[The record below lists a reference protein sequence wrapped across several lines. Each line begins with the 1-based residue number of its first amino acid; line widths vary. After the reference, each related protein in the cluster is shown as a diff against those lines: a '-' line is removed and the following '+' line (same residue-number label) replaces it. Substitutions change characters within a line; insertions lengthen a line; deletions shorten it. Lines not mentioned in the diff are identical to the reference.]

1 MNVDLSNIEGKIV
14 KPQEGFQEAFVSTT
28 VDVVGGGGIL
38 AAGKAGLLDSHVVTP
53 FGLRLLKDI
62 KVGDIISNPDTGG
75 QERVIQLHPIQN
87 FPFYEIKFTDGT
99 SFRCSEGHLWKIRR
113 TGKRTK
119 KYDLDGERD
128 DWRLWDTKMMYEYLQ
143 NAKKRSQKFWG
154 LSIPYTHPIQFTRPI
169 TPTTPRNIP
178 PYILGALIGD
188 GCVTNSVIDNY
199 HVEFCTPDEFIV
211 NKFVEYGYDMSR
223 HSIKADEA
231 CRSYRIYNKELIND
245 LKVLKL
251 AGHSAIDKFIPMFY
265 KFATIAERK
274 ELLKGLIDTDGY
286 VDTNGHIVYTTIS
299 KQLAE
304 DVAFVVRSIGGRASI
319 NTKDAGYKDDNG
331 VYHKCNLAYNITITT
346 RDNSEI
352 VSLPKKLE
360 RVRKLG
366 YDSDRIYY
374 FENKIESIE
383 YIGVKKGRCITV
395 DNPSGLYC
403 VDDFIVTH
411 NSFALVLAMAEPLM
425 TDPNFRGLISRKA
438 IQSLKAGGGFVEK
451 FKQIFGEFCSVKE
464 SDNPRVSF
472 PNGSFCDLTYID
484 DSDMVRLRERA
495 KGWEYDVIGI
505 DEMTEMSFECFT
517 YIMTRNR
524 GNSKTFTGKVFF
536 TLNPKRSHW
545 TREFLDWYI
554 GVDGF
559 IRPDRDGKVRYFY
572 INGSTVKDV
581 VWGNSKEEVYRKCQT
596 DIDRK
601 LRAVG
606 GNYSYKNLI
615 KSFVFYQGRLSEN
628 KAMLDGNPDYIGS
641 VAASGGKM
649 AQALLEGNFNVDPE
663 EEDYIPIPG
672 QLARAVFTND
682 PKVNAD
688 KWVTVDLADF
698 GKNNLVALA
707 WNGFH
712 VVDIMILMKTTPRDN
727 AKNVQIFAQNNGV
740 AEAHIIYDG
749 TSARYFG
756 DYVPDAICYLSSRK
770 SFGMYANQAPTVK
783 DMCYLRLTKMIENGD
798 ITFDEKIGNQNYV
811 RQDLKHACSVENEFL
826 EECSVVRFKELPNGG
841 RKLLSK
847 KEMNAKLGK
856 DRSMDLLDPCAMRMY
871 PCSNVPY
878 GEEMEQGFRN
888 AEEEDFDGQGEYSNA
903 ESMNVYDDK
912 NWY

>member
-38 AAGKAGLLDSHVVTP
+38 AAGKLQPLDSKVLTP
-53 FGLRLLKDI
+53 SGFVEMRDI
-62 KVGDIISNPDTGG
+62 KVGSK
-75 QERVIQLHPIQN
+75 VITPFDGIAN
-87 FPFYEIKFTDGT
+87 VTAIFPQGIKDVYEFVLSDG
-99 SFRCSEGHLWKIRR
+99 RKCECGLEHLWTVFTEYPKSVCPQNEIEGSI
-113 TGKRTK
+113 TVQTKYLIENMAKGKTYYVPNAILEDK
-119 KYDLDGERD
+119 KYPF
-128 DWRLWDTKMMYEYLQ
+128 
-143 NAKKRSQKFWG
+143 S
-154 LSIPYTHPIQFTRPI
+154 YTRNEIATR
-169 TPTTPRNIP
+169 
-178 PYILGALIGD
+178 
-188 GCVTNSVIDNY
+188 
-199 HVEFCTPDEFIV
+199 
-211 NKFVEYGYDMSR
+211 
-223 HSIKADEA
+223 
-231 CRSYRIYNKELIND
+231 
-245 LKVLKL
+245 
-251 AGHSAIDKFIPMFY
+251 
-265 KFATIAERK
+265 
-274 ELLKGLIDTDGY
+274 
-286 VDTNGHIVYTTIS
+286 
-299 KQLAE
+299 
-304 DVAFVVRSIGGRASI
+304 
-319 NTKDAGYKDDNG
+319 
-331 VYHKCNLAYNITITT
+331 
-346 RDNSEI
+346 
-352 VSLPKKLE
+352 
-360 RVRKLG
+360 
-366 YDSDRIYY
+366 
-374 FENKIESIE
+374 IE
-383 YIGVKKGRCITV
+383 YIKKVRRAECQCILV
-395 DNPSGLYC
+395 DDDKHLYIT
-403 VDDFIVTH
+403 DDFIVTH

-871 PCSNVPY
+871 PCANVPY

-888 AEEEDFDGQGEYSNA
+888 AKEEDFDGQGEYSNA
-903 ESMNVYDDK
+903 ESINVYDDK

>member
-38 AAGKAGLLDSHVVTP
+38 AAGKEQPLDSQVLTPNGFMKMRDIKVGSKVVTP
-53 FGLRLLKDI
+53 FDGIANVTAIFPQGIKDVYEFVLSDGRKCECGL
-62 KVGDIISNPDTGG
+62 
-75 QERVIQLHPIQN
+75 E
-87 FPFYEIKFTDGT
+87 
-99 SFRCSEGHLWKIRR
+99 HLWTVFTEYPKSVCPKNEIEGSI
-113 TGKRTK
+113 TVQTKYLIENMAKGKTYYVPNAILEDD
-119 KYDLDGERD
+119 KYPF
-128 DWRLWDTKMMYEYLQ
+128 
-143 NAKKRSQKFWG
+143 S
-154 LSIPYTHPIQFTRPI
+154 YTRNEIATR
-169 TPTTPRNIP
+169 
-178 PYILGALIGD
+178 
-188 GCVTNSVIDNY
+188 
-199 HVEFCTPDEFIV
+199 
-211 NKFVEYGYDMSR
+211 
-223 HSIKADEA
+223 
-231 CRSYRIYNKELIND
+231 
-245 LKVLKL
+245 
-251 AGHSAIDKFIPMFY
+251 
-265 KFATIAERK
+265 
-274 ELLKGLIDTDGY
+274 
-286 VDTNGHIVYTTIS
+286 
-299 KQLAE
+299 
-304 DVAFVVRSIGGRASI
+304 
-319 NTKDAGYKDDNG
+319 
-331 VYHKCNLAYNITITT
+331 
-346 RDNSEI
+346 
-352 VSLPKKLE
+352 
-360 RVRKLG
+360 
-366 YDSDRIYY
+366 
-374 FENKIESIE
+374 IE
-383 YIGVKKGRCITV
+383 YIKKVRRAECQCILV
-395 DNPSGLYC
+395 DDDKHLYIT
-403 VDDFIVTH
+403 DDFIVTH

-903 ESMNVYDDK
+903 DSMNVFDDK

>member
-38 AAGKAGLLDSHVVTP
+38 AAGKEQPLDSQVLTSNGFMKMRDIKVGSKVVTP
-53 FGLRLLKDI
+53 FDSIANVTAIFPQGIKDVYEFALSDGRKCECGL
-62 KVGDIISNPDTGG
+62 
-75 QERVIQLHPIQN
+75 E
-87 FPFYEIKFTDGT
+87 
-99 SFRCSEGHLWKIRR
+99 HLWTVFTEYPKSVCPQNEIEGSI
-113 TGKRTK
+113 TVQTKYLIENMAKGKTYYVPNAILEDK
-119 KYDLDGERD
+119 KYPF
-128 DWRLWDTKMMYEYLQ
+128 
-143 NAKKRSQKFWG
+143 S
-154 LSIPYTHPIQFTRPI
+154 YTRNEIATR
-169 TPTTPRNIP
+169 
-178 PYILGALIGD
+178 
-188 GCVTNSVIDNY
+188 
-199 HVEFCTPDEFIV
+199 
-211 NKFVEYGYDMSR
+211 
-223 HSIKADEA
+223 
-231 CRSYRIYNKELIND
+231 
-245 LKVLKL
+245 
-251 AGHSAIDKFIPMFY
+251 
-265 KFATIAERK
+265 
-274 ELLKGLIDTDGY
+274 
-286 VDTNGHIVYTTIS
+286 
-299 KQLAE
+299 
-304 DVAFVVRSIGGRASI
+304 
-319 NTKDAGYKDDNG
+319 
-331 VYHKCNLAYNITITT
+331 
-346 RDNSEI
+346 
-352 VSLPKKLE
+352 
-360 RVRKLG
+360 
-366 YDSDRIYY
+366 
-374 FENKIESIE
+374 IE
-383 YIGVKKGRCITV
+383 YIKKVRRAECQCILV
-395 DNPSGLYC
+395 DDDKHLYIT
-403 VDDFIVTH
+403 DDFIVTH

-464 SDNPRVSF
+464 SDNPRISF

-672 QLARAVFTND
+672 QSARAVFTND

-871 PCSNVPY
+871 PCSNIPY

-888 AEEEDFDGQGEYSNA
+888 ATEDDDIQGEYSTA
-903 ESMNVYDDK
+903 DSMNVFDDK

>member
-38 AAGKAGLLDSHVVTP
+38 AAGKLQPLDSKVLTPSGFVEMRDIKVGGKVVTP
-53 FGLRLLKDI
+53 FDGIANVTAIFPQGIKDVYEFVLSDGRKCECGL
-62 KVGDIISNPDTGG
+62 
-75 QERVIQLHPIQN
+75 E
-87 FPFYEIKFTDGT
+87 
-99 SFRCSEGHLWKIRR
+99 HLWTVFTEYPKSVCPKNEIEGSI
-113 TGKRTK
+113 TVQTKYLIENMAKGKTYYVPNAILEDK
-119 KYDLDGERD
+119 KYPF
-128 DWRLWDTKMMYEYLQ
+128 
-143 NAKKRSQKFWG
+143 S
-154 LSIPYTHPIQFTRPI
+154 YTRNEIATR
-169 TPTTPRNIP
+169 
-178 PYILGALIGD
+178 
-188 GCVTNSVIDNY
+188 
-199 HVEFCTPDEFIV
+199 
-211 NKFVEYGYDMSR
+211 
-223 HSIKADEA
+223 
-231 CRSYRIYNKELIND
+231 
-245 LKVLKL
+245 
-251 AGHSAIDKFIPMFY
+251 
-265 KFATIAERK
+265 
-274 ELLKGLIDTDGY
+274 
-286 VDTNGHIVYTTIS
+286 
-299 KQLAE
+299 
-304 DVAFVVRSIGGRASI
+304 
-319 NTKDAGYKDDNG
+319 
-331 VYHKCNLAYNITITT
+331 
-346 RDNSEI
+346 
-352 VSLPKKLE
+352 
-360 RVRKLG
+360 
-366 YDSDRIYY
+366 
-374 FENKIESIE
+374 IE
-383 YIGVKKGRCITV
+383 YIKKVRRAECQCILV
-395 DNPSGLYC
+395 DDDKHLYIT
-403 VDDFIVTH
+403 DDFIVTH

-903 ESMNVYDDK
+903 ESMNVFDDK

>member
-38 AAGKAGLLDSHVVTP
+38 AAGKEQPLDSQILTPNGFMKMRDIKVGSKVVTP
-53 FGLRLLKDI
+53 FDGIANVTAIFPQGIKDVYEFVLSDGRKCECGL
-62 KVGDIISNPDTGG
+62 
-75 QERVIQLHPIQN
+75 E
-87 FPFYEIKFTDGT
+87 
-99 SFRCSEGHLWKIRR
+99 HLWTVFTEYPKSVCPQNEIEGSI
-113 TGKRTK
+113 TVQTKYLIENMAKGKTYYVPNAILEDK
-119 KYDLDGERD
+119 KYPF
-128 DWRLWDTKMMYEYLQ
+128 
-143 NAKKRSQKFWG
+143 S
-154 LSIPYTHPIQFTRPI
+154 YTRNEIATR
-169 TPTTPRNIP
+169 
-178 PYILGALIGD
+178 
-188 GCVTNSVIDNY
+188 
-199 HVEFCTPDEFIV
+199 
-211 NKFVEYGYDMSR
+211 
-223 HSIKADEA
+223 
-231 CRSYRIYNKELIND
+231 
-245 LKVLKL
+245 
-251 AGHSAIDKFIPMFY
+251 
-265 KFATIAERK
+265 
-274 ELLKGLIDTDGY
+274 
-286 VDTNGHIVYTTIS
+286 
-299 KQLAE
+299 
-304 DVAFVVRSIGGRASI
+304 
-319 NTKDAGYKDDNG
+319 
-331 VYHKCNLAYNITITT
+331 
-346 RDNSEI
+346 
-352 VSLPKKLE
+352 
-360 RVRKLG
+360 
-366 YDSDRIYY
+366 
-374 FENKIESIE
+374 IE
-383 YIGVKKGRCITV
+383 YIKKVRKTECQCILV
-395 DNPSGLYC
+395 DDDKHLYIT
-403 VDDFIVTH
+403 DDFIVTH

-425 TDPNFRGLISRKA
+425 ADPNFRGLISRKA

-903 ESMNVYDDK
+903 ESINVYDDK

>member
-38 AAGKAGLLDSHVVTP
+38 AAGKEQPLDSQILTPNGFMKMRDIKVGSKVVTP
-53 FGLRLLKDI
+53 FDGIANVTAIFPQGIKDVYEFVLSDGRKCECGL
-62 KVGDIISNPDTGG
+62 
-75 QERVIQLHPIQN
+75 E
-87 FPFYEIKFTDGT
+87 
-99 SFRCSEGHLWKIRR
+99 HLWTVFTEYPKSVCPQNEIEGSI
-113 TGKRTK
+113 TVQTKYLIENMAKGKTYYVPNAILEDK
-119 KYDLDGERD
+119 KYPF
-128 DWRLWDTKMMYEYLQ
+128 
-143 NAKKRSQKFWG
+143 S
-154 LSIPYTHPIQFTRPI
+154 YTRNEIATR
-169 TPTTPRNIP
+169 
-178 PYILGALIGD
+178 
-188 GCVTNSVIDNY
+188 
-199 HVEFCTPDEFIV
+199 
-211 NKFVEYGYDMSR
+211 
-223 HSIKADEA
+223 
-231 CRSYRIYNKELIND
+231 
-245 LKVLKL
+245 
-251 AGHSAIDKFIPMFY
+251 
-265 KFATIAERK
+265 
-274 ELLKGLIDTDGY
+274 
-286 VDTNGHIVYTTIS
+286 
-299 KQLAE
+299 
-304 DVAFVVRSIGGRASI
+304 
-319 NTKDAGYKDDNG
+319 
-331 VYHKCNLAYNITITT
+331 
-346 RDNSEI
+346 
-352 VSLPKKLE
+352 
-360 RVRKLG
+360 
-366 YDSDRIYY
+366 
-374 FENKIESIE
+374 IE
-383 YIGVKKGRCITV
+383 YIKKVRRAECQCILV
-395 DNPSGLYC
+395 DDDKHLYIT
-403 VDDFIVTH
+403 DDFIVTH

>member
-38 AAGKAGLLDSHVVTP
+38 AAGKEQPLDSQVLTP
-53 FGLRLLKDI
+53 NGFMKMGDI
-62 KVGDIISNPDTGG
+62 KVGSKIVTPFDGVANVTAI
-75 QERVIQLHPIQN
+75 
-87 FPFYEIKFTDGT
+87 FPQGIKDVYEFVLSDG
-99 SFRCSEGHLWKIRR
+99 RKCECGLEHLWTVFTEYPKSVCPKNEIEGSI
-113 TGKRTK
+113 TVQTKYLIENMAKGKTYYVPNAILEDD
-119 KYDLDGERD
+119 KYPF
-128 DWRLWDTKMMYEYLQ
+128 
-143 NAKKRSQKFWG
+143 S
-154 LSIPYTHPIQFTRPI
+154 YTRNEIATR
-169 TPTTPRNIP
+169 
-178 PYILGALIGD
+178 
-188 GCVTNSVIDNY
+188 
-199 HVEFCTPDEFIV
+199 
-211 NKFVEYGYDMSR
+211 
-223 HSIKADEA
+223 
-231 CRSYRIYNKELIND
+231 
-245 LKVLKL
+245 
-251 AGHSAIDKFIPMFY
+251 
-265 KFATIAERK
+265 
-274 ELLKGLIDTDGY
+274 
-286 VDTNGHIVYTTIS
+286 
-299 KQLAE
+299 
-304 DVAFVVRSIGGRASI
+304 
-319 NTKDAGYKDDNG
+319 
-331 VYHKCNLAYNITITT
+331 
-346 RDNSEI
+346 
-352 VSLPKKLE
+352 
-360 RVRKLG
+360 
-366 YDSDRIYY
+366 
-374 FENKIESIE
+374 IE
-383 YIGVKKGRCITV
+383 YIKKVRRAECQCILV
-395 DNPSGLYC
+395 DDDKHLYIT
-403 VDDFIVTH
+403 DDFIVTH

-903 ESMNVYDDK
+903 DSMNVFDDK

>member
-38 AAGKAGLLDSHVVTP
+38 AAGKEQPLDSQILTPNGFMKMRDIKVGSKVVTP
-53 FGLRLLKDI
+53 FDGIANVTAIFPQGIKDVYEFVLSDGRKCECGL
-62 KVGDIISNPDTGG
+62 
-75 QERVIQLHPIQN
+75 E
-87 FPFYEIKFTDGT
+87 
-99 SFRCSEGHLWKIRR
+99 HLWTVFTEYPKSVCPQNEIEGSI
-113 TGKRTK
+113 TVQTKYLIENMAKGKTYYVPNAILEDK
-119 KYDLDGERD
+119 KYPF
-128 DWRLWDTKMMYEYLQ
+128 
-143 NAKKRSQKFWG
+143 S
-154 LSIPYTHPIQFTRPI
+154 YTRNEIATR
-169 TPTTPRNIP
+169 
-178 PYILGALIGD
+178 
-188 GCVTNSVIDNY
+188 
-199 HVEFCTPDEFIV
+199 
-211 NKFVEYGYDMSR
+211 
-223 HSIKADEA
+223 
-231 CRSYRIYNKELIND
+231 
-245 LKVLKL
+245 
-251 AGHSAIDKFIPMFY
+251 
-265 KFATIAERK
+265 
-274 ELLKGLIDTDGY
+274 
-286 VDTNGHIVYTTIS
+286 
-299 KQLAE
+299 
-304 DVAFVVRSIGGRASI
+304 
-319 NTKDAGYKDDNG
+319 
-331 VYHKCNLAYNITITT
+331 
-346 RDNSEI
+346 
-352 VSLPKKLE
+352 
-360 RVRKLG
+360 
-366 YDSDRIYY
+366 
-374 FENKIESIE
+374 IE
-383 YIGVKKGRCITV
+383 YIKKVRRAECQCILV
-395 DNPSGLYC
+395 DDDKHLYIT
-403 VDDFIVTH
+403 DDFIVTH

-878 GEEMEQGFRN
+878 GEEMEQGFIN

-903 ESMNVYDDK
+903 DSINVFDDK

>member
-38 AAGKAGLLDSHVVTP
+38 AAGKEQPLDSQVLTPNGFMKMRDIKVGSKVVTP
-53 FGLRLLKDI
+53 FDGIANVTAIFPQGIKDVYEFVLSDGRKCECGL
-62 KVGDIISNPDTGG
+62 
-75 QERVIQLHPIQN
+75 E
-87 FPFYEIKFTDGT
+87 
-99 SFRCSEGHLWKIRR
+99 HLWTVFTEYPKSVCPQNEIEGSI
-113 TGKRTK
+113 TVQTKYLIENMAKGKTYYVPNAILEDK
-119 KYDLDGERD
+119 KYPF
-128 DWRLWDTKMMYEYLQ
+128 
-143 NAKKRSQKFWG
+143 S
-154 LSIPYTHPIQFTRPI
+154 YTRNEIATR
-169 TPTTPRNIP
+169 
-178 PYILGALIGD
+178 
-188 GCVTNSVIDNY
+188 
-199 HVEFCTPDEFIV
+199 
-211 NKFVEYGYDMSR
+211 
-223 HSIKADEA
+223 
-231 CRSYRIYNKELIND
+231 
-245 LKVLKL
+245 
-251 AGHSAIDKFIPMFY
+251 
-265 KFATIAERK
+265 
-274 ELLKGLIDTDGY
+274 
-286 VDTNGHIVYTTIS
+286 
-299 KQLAE
+299 
-304 DVAFVVRSIGGRASI
+304 
-319 NTKDAGYKDDNG
+319 
-331 VYHKCNLAYNITITT
+331 
-346 RDNSEI
+346 
-352 VSLPKKLE
+352 
-360 RVRKLG
+360 
-366 YDSDRIYY
+366 
-374 FENKIESIE
+374 IE
-383 YIGVKKGRCITV
+383 YIKKVHRAECQCILV
-395 DNPSGLYC
+395 DDDKHLYIT
-403 VDDFIVTH
+403 DDFIVTH

-464 SDNPRVSF
+464 SDNPRISF

-871 PCSNVPY
+871 PCANVPY

-903 ESMNVYDDK
+903 ESINVYDDK

>member
-38 AAGKAGLLDSHVVTP
+38 AAGKEQPLDSQVLTPNGFIKMRDIKVGSKVVTP
-53 FGLRLLKDI
+53 FDGVANVTAIFPQGIKDVYEFVLSDGRKCECGL
-62 KVGDIISNPDTGG
+62 
-75 QERVIQLHPIQN
+75 E
-87 FPFYEIKFTDGT
+87 
-99 SFRCSEGHLWKIRR
+99 HLWTVFTEYPKSVCPQNEIEGSI
-113 TGKRTK
+113 TVQTKYLIENMAKGKTYYVPNAILEDD
-119 KYDLDGERD
+119 KYPF
-128 DWRLWDTKMMYEYLQ
+128 
-143 NAKKRSQKFWG
+143 S
-154 LSIPYTHPIQFTRPI
+154 YTRNEIATR
-169 TPTTPRNIP
+169 
-178 PYILGALIGD
+178 
-188 GCVTNSVIDNY
+188 
-199 HVEFCTPDEFIV
+199 
-211 NKFVEYGYDMSR
+211 
-223 HSIKADEA
+223 
-231 CRSYRIYNKELIND
+231 
-245 LKVLKL
+245 
-251 AGHSAIDKFIPMFY
+251 
-265 KFATIAERK
+265 
-274 ELLKGLIDTDGY
+274 
-286 VDTNGHIVYTTIS
+286 
-299 KQLAE
+299 
-304 DVAFVVRSIGGRASI
+304 
-319 NTKDAGYKDDNG
+319 
-331 VYHKCNLAYNITITT
+331 
-346 RDNSEI
+346 
-352 VSLPKKLE
+352 
-360 RVRKLG
+360 
-366 YDSDRIYY
+366 
-374 FENKIESIE
+374 IE
-383 YIGVKKGRCITV
+383 YIKKVRRAECQCILV
-395 DNPSGLYC
+395 DDDKHLYIT
-403 VDDFIVTH
+403 DDFIVTH

-903 ESMNVYDDK
+903 DSMNVFDDK

>member
-38 AAGKAGLLDSHVVTP
+38 AAGKEQPLDSQVLTP
-53 FGLRLLKDI
+53 NGFMKMGDI
-62 KVGDIISNPDTGG
+62 KVGSKIVTPFDGVANVTAI
-75 QERVIQLHPIQN
+75 
-87 FPFYEIKFTDGT
+87 FPQGIKDVYEFVLSDG
-99 SFRCSEGHLWKIRR
+99 RKCECGLEHLWTVFTEYPKSVCPKNEIEGSI
-113 TGKRTK
+113 TVQTKYLIENMAKGKTYYVPNAILEDK
-119 KYDLDGERD
+119 KYPF
-128 DWRLWDTKMMYEYLQ
+128 
-143 NAKKRSQKFWG
+143 S
-154 LSIPYTHPIQFTRPI
+154 YTRNEIATR
-169 TPTTPRNIP
+169 
-178 PYILGALIGD
+178 
-188 GCVTNSVIDNY
+188 
-199 HVEFCTPDEFIV
+199 
-211 NKFVEYGYDMSR
+211 
-223 HSIKADEA
+223 
-231 CRSYRIYNKELIND
+231 
-245 LKVLKL
+245 
-251 AGHSAIDKFIPMFY
+251 
-265 KFATIAERK
+265 
-274 ELLKGLIDTDGY
+274 
-286 VDTNGHIVYTTIS
+286 
-299 KQLAE
+299 
-304 DVAFVVRSIGGRASI
+304 
-319 NTKDAGYKDDNG
+319 
-331 VYHKCNLAYNITITT
+331 
-346 RDNSEI
+346 
-352 VSLPKKLE
+352 
-360 RVRKLG
+360 
-366 YDSDRIYY
+366 
-374 FENKIESIE
+374 IE
-383 YIGVKKGRCITV
+383 YIKKVRRAECQCILV
-395 DNPSGLYC
+395 DDDKHLYIT
-403 VDDFIVTH
+403 DDFIVTH

>member
-38 AAGKAGLLDSHVVTP
+38 AAGKEQPLDSQVLTP
-53 FGLRLLKDI
+53 NGFMKMRDI
-62 KVGDIISNPDTGG
+62 KVGSKIVTPFDGVANVTAI
-75 QERVIQLHPIQN
+75 
-87 FPFYEIKFTDGT
+87 FPQGIKDVYEFVLSDG
-99 SFRCSEGHLWKIRR
+99 RKCECGLEHLW
-113 TGKRTK
+113 TVFT
-119 KYDLDGERD
+119 
-128 DWRLWDTKMMYEYLQ
+128 EYP
-143 NAKKRSQKFWG
+143 KS
-154 LSIPYTHPIQFTRPI
+154 
-169 TPTTPRNIP
+169 
-178 PYILGALIGD
+178 
-188 GCVTNSVIDNY
+188 
-199 HVEFCTPDEFIV
+199 FCP
-211 NKFVEYGYDMSR
+211 
-223 HSIKADEA
+223 
-231 CRSYRIYNKELIND
+231 
-245 LKVLKL
+245 
-251 AGHSAIDKFIPMFY
+251 
-265 KFATIAERK
+265 
-274 ELLKGLIDTDGY
+274 
-286 VDTNGHIVYTTIS
+286 
-299 KQLAE
+299 Q
-304 DVAFVVRSIGGRASI
+304 
-319 NTKDAGYKDDNG
+319 
-331 VYHKCNLAYNITITT
+331 
-346 RDNSEI
+346 
-352 VSLPKKLE
+352 
-360 RVRKLG
+360 
-366 YDSDRIYY
+366 
-374 FENKIESIE
+374 NKIEGSITVQTKYLIENMAKGKTYYVPNAILEDKEYSFSYTRNEIATRIE
-383 YIGVKKGRCITV
+383 YIKKVRRAECQCILV
-395 DNPSGLYC
+395 DNDKHLYIT
-403 VDDFIVTH
+403 DDFIVTH

-649 AQALLEGNFNVDPE
+649 AQALLEGNLNVDPE

-888 AEEEDFDGQGEYSNA
+888 AKEEDFDGQSEYSNA
-903 ESMNVYDDK
+903 ESMNVFDDK

>member
-38 AAGKAGLLDSHVVTP
+38 AAGKEQPLDSQVLTP
-53 FGLRLLKDI
+53 NGFMKMRDI
-62 KVGDIISNPDTGG
+62 KVGSKIVTPFDSIANVTAI
-75 QERVIQLHPIQN
+75 
-87 FPFYEIKFTDGT
+87 FPQGIKDVYEFVLSDG
-99 SFRCSEGHLWKIRR
+99 RKCECGLEHLWTVFTEYPKSVCPQNEIEGSI
-113 TGKRTK
+113 TVQTKYLIENMAKGKTYYVPNAILEDD
-119 KYDLDGERD
+119 KYPF
-128 DWRLWDTKMMYEYLQ
+128 
-143 NAKKRSQKFWG
+143 S
-154 LSIPYTHPIQFTRPI
+154 YTRNEIATR
-169 TPTTPRNIP
+169 
-178 PYILGALIGD
+178 
-188 GCVTNSVIDNY
+188 
-199 HVEFCTPDEFIV
+199 
-211 NKFVEYGYDMSR
+211 
-223 HSIKADEA
+223 
-231 CRSYRIYNKELIND
+231 
-245 LKVLKL
+245 
-251 AGHSAIDKFIPMFY
+251 
-265 KFATIAERK
+265 
-274 ELLKGLIDTDGY
+274 
-286 VDTNGHIVYTTIS
+286 
-299 KQLAE
+299 
-304 DVAFVVRSIGGRASI
+304 
-319 NTKDAGYKDDNG
+319 
-331 VYHKCNLAYNITITT
+331 
-346 RDNSEI
+346 
-352 VSLPKKLE
+352 
-360 RVRKLG
+360 
-366 YDSDRIYY
+366 
-374 FENKIESIE
+374 IE
-383 YIGVKKGRCITV
+383 YIKKVRRAECQCILV
-395 DNPSGLYC
+395 DDDKHLYIT
-403 VDDFIVTH
+403 DDFIVTH

-903 ESMNVYDDK
+903 DSMNVFDDK

>member
-38 AAGKAGLLDSHVVTP
+38 AAGKQQPLDSKVLTP
-53 FGLRLLKDI
+53 SGFVEMRDI
-62 KVGDIISNPDTGG
+62 KVGSKIVTPFDGIANVTAI
-75 QERVIQLHPIQN
+75 
-87 FPFYEIKFTDGT
+87 FPQGIKDVYEFALSDG
-99 SFRCSEGHLWKIRR
+99 RKCECGLEHLWTVFTEYPKSVCPQNEIEGSI
-113 TGKRTK
+113 TVQTKYLIENMAKGKT
-119 KYDLDGERD
+119 Y
-128 DWRLWDTKMMYEYLQ
+128 YVP
-143 NAKKRSQKFWG
+143 NA
-154 LSIPYTHPIQFTRPI
+154 
-169 TPTTPRNIP
+169 
-178 PYILGALIGD
+178 IL
-188 GCVTNSVIDNY
+188 
-199 HVEFCTPDEFIV
+199 E
-211 NKFVEYGYDMSR
+211 
-223 HSIKADEA
+223 
-231 CRSYRIYNKELIND
+231 NKEYPFSYTRNEI
-245 LKVLKL
+245 
-251 AGHSAIDKFIPMFY
+251 
-265 KFATIAERK
+265 ATR
-274 ELLKGLIDTDGY
+274 
-286 VDTNGHIVYTTIS
+286 
-299 KQLAE
+299 
-304 DVAFVVRSIGGRASI
+304 
-319 NTKDAGYKDDNG
+319 
-331 VYHKCNLAYNITITT
+331 
-346 RDNSEI
+346 
-352 VSLPKKLE
+352 
-360 RVRKLG
+360 
-366 YDSDRIYY
+366 
-374 FENKIESIE
+374 IE
-383 YIGVKKGRCITV
+383 YIKKVRRAECQCILV
-395 DNPSGLYC
+395 DDDKHLYIT
-403 VDDFIVTH
+403 DDFIVTH

-888 AEEEDFDGQGEYSNA
+888 AEEEDFDGQGEYSNV

>member
-38 AAGKAGLLDSHVVTP
+38 AAGKQQPLDSKVLTPSGFVEMRDIKVGSKVVTP
-53 FGLRLLKDI
+53 FDGIANVTAIFPQGIKDVYEFVLSDGRKCECGL
-62 KVGDIISNPDTGG
+62 
-75 QERVIQLHPIQN
+75 E
-87 FPFYEIKFTDGT
+87 
-99 SFRCSEGHLWKIRR
+99 HLWTVFTEYPKSVCPKNEIEGSI
-113 TGKRTK
+113 TVQTKYLIENMAKGKTYYVPNAILEDK
-119 KYDLDGERD
+119 
-128 DWRLWDTKMMYEYLQ
+128 EYPF
-143 NAKKRSQKFWG
+143 S
-154 LSIPYTHPIQFTRPI
+154 YTRNEIATR
-169 TPTTPRNIP
+169 
-178 PYILGALIGD
+178 
-188 GCVTNSVIDNY
+188 
-199 HVEFCTPDEFIV
+199 
-211 NKFVEYGYDMSR
+211 
-223 HSIKADEA
+223 
-231 CRSYRIYNKELIND
+231 
-245 LKVLKL
+245 
-251 AGHSAIDKFIPMFY
+251 
-265 KFATIAERK
+265 
-274 ELLKGLIDTDGY
+274 
-286 VDTNGHIVYTTIS
+286 
-299 KQLAE
+299 
-304 DVAFVVRSIGGRASI
+304 
-319 NTKDAGYKDDNG
+319 
-331 VYHKCNLAYNITITT
+331 
-346 RDNSEI
+346 
-352 VSLPKKLE
+352 
-360 RVRKLG
+360 
-366 YDSDRIYY
+366 
-374 FENKIESIE
+374 IE
-383 YIGVKKGRCITV
+383 YIKKVRRAECQCILV
-395 DNPSGLYC
+395 DDDKHLYIT
-403 VDDFIVTH
+403 DDFIVTH

-663 EEDYIPIPG
+663 EEDYVPIPG

>member
-38 AAGKAGLLDSHVVTP
+38 AAGKEQPLDSQVLTPNGFMKMRDIKVGSKVVTP
-53 FGLRLLKDI
+53 FDGIANVTAIFPQGIKDVYEFVLSDGRKCECGL
-62 KVGDIISNPDTGG
+62 
-75 QERVIQLHPIQN
+75 E
-87 FPFYEIKFTDGT
+87 
-99 SFRCSEGHLWKIRR
+99 HLWTVFTEYPKSVCPQNEIGGSI
-113 TGKRTK
+113 TVQTKYLIENMAKGKTYYVPNAILEDK
-119 KYDLDGERD
+119 KYPF
-128 DWRLWDTKMMYEYLQ
+128 
-143 NAKKRSQKFWG
+143 S
-154 LSIPYTHPIQFTRPI
+154 YTRNEIATR
-169 TPTTPRNIP
+169 
-178 PYILGALIGD
+178 
-188 GCVTNSVIDNY
+188 
-199 HVEFCTPDEFIV
+199 
-211 NKFVEYGYDMSR
+211 
-223 HSIKADEA
+223 
-231 CRSYRIYNKELIND
+231 
-245 LKVLKL
+245 
-251 AGHSAIDKFIPMFY
+251 
-265 KFATIAERK
+265 
-274 ELLKGLIDTDGY
+274 
-286 VDTNGHIVYTTIS
+286 
-299 KQLAE
+299 
-304 DVAFVVRSIGGRASI
+304 
-319 NTKDAGYKDDNG
+319 
-331 VYHKCNLAYNITITT
+331 
-346 RDNSEI
+346 
-352 VSLPKKLE
+352 
-360 RVRKLG
+360 
-366 YDSDRIYY
+366 
-374 FENKIESIE
+374 IE
-383 YIGVKKGRCITV
+383 YIKKVRRAECQCILV
-395 DNPSGLYC
+395 DDDKHLYIT
-403 VDDFIVTH
+403 DDFIVTH

-888 AEEEDFDGQGEYSNA
+888 AEEEDFDGQGEYSNV

>member
-38 AAGKAGLLDSHVVTP
+38 AAGKEQPLDSQVLTPNGFIKMRDIKVGSKVVTP
-53 FGLRLLKDI
+53 FDGIANVTAIFPQGIKDVYEFVLSDGRKCECGL
-62 KVGDIISNPDTGG
+62 
-75 QERVIQLHPIQN
+75 E
-87 FPFYEIKFTDGT
+87 
-99 SFRCSEGHLWKIRR
+99 HLWTVFTEYPKSVCPKNEIEGSI
-113 TGKRTK
+113 TVQTKYLIENMAKGKTYYVPNAILEDD
-119 KYDLDGERD
+119 KYPF
-128 DWRLWDTKMMYEYLQ
+128 
-143 NAKKRSQKFWG
+143 S
-154 LSIPYTHPIQFTRPI
+154 YTRNEIATR
-169 TPTTPRNIP
+169 
-178 PYILGALIGD
+178 
-188 GCVTNSVIDNY
+188 
-199 HVEFCTPDEFIV
+199 
-211 NKFVEYGYDMSR
+211 
-223 HSIKADEA
+223 
-231 CRSYRIYNKELIND
+231 
-245 LKVLKL
+245 
-251 AGHSAIDKFIPMFY
+251 
-265 KFATIAERK
+265 
-274 ELLKGLIDTDGY
+274 
-286 VDTNGHIVYTTIS
+286 
-299 KQLAE
+299 
-304 DVAFVVRSIGGRASI
+304 
-319 NTKDAGYKDDNG
+319 
-331 VYHKCNLAYNITITT
+331 
-346 RDNSEI
+346 
-352 VSLPKKLE
+352 
-360 RVRKLG
+360 
-366 YDSDRIYY
+366 
-374 FENKIESIE
+374 IE
-383 YIGVKKGRCITV
+383 YIKKVRRAECQCILV
-395 DNPSGLYC
+395 DDDKHLYIT
-403 VDDFIVTH
+403 DDFIVTH

>member
-38 AAGKAGLLDSHVVTP
+38 AAGKEQPLDSQVLTPNGFMKMRDIKVGSEVVTP
-53 FGLRLLKDI
+53 FDGIANVTAIFPQGIKDVYEFVLSDGRKCECGL
-62 KVGDIISNPDTGG
+62 
-75 QERVIQLHPIQN
+75 E
-87 FPFYEIKFTDGT
+87 
-99 SFRCSEGHLWKIRR
+99 HLWTVFTEYPKSVCPQNEIEGSI
-113 TGKRTK
+113 TVQTKYLIENMAKGKTYYVPNAILEDD
-119 KYDLDGERD
+119 KYPF
-128 DWRLWDTKMMYEYLQ
+128 
-143 NAKKRSQKFWG
+143 S
-154 LSIPYTHPIQFTRPI
+154 YTRNEIATR
-169 TPTTPRNIP
+169 
-178 PYILGALIGD
+178 
-188 GCVTNSVIDNY
+188 
-199 HVEFCTPDEFIV
+199 
-211 NKFVEYGYDMSR
+211 
-223 HSIKADEA
+223 
-231 CRSYRIYNKELIND
+231 
-245 LKVLKL
+245 
-251 AGHSAIDKFIPMFY
+251 
-265 KFATIAERK
+265 
-274 ELLKGLIDTDGY
+274 
-286 VDTNGHIVYTTIS
+286 
-299 KQLAE
+299 
-304 DVAFVVRSIGGRASI
+304 
-319 NTKDAGYKDDNG
+319 
-331 VYHKCNLAYNITITT
+331 
-346 RDNSEI
+346 
-352 VSLPKKLE
+352 
-360 RVRKLG
+360 
-366 YDSDRIYY
+366 
-374 FENKIESIE
+374 IE
-383 YIGVKKGRCITV
+383 YIKKVRRAECQCILV
-395 DNPSGLYC
+395 DDDKHLYIT
-403 VDDFIVTH
+403 DDFIVTH

-903 ESMNVYDDK
+903 DSMNVFDDK

>member
-38 AAGKAGLLDSHVVTP
+38 AAGKLQPLDSKVLTPSGFVEMRDIKVGSKVVTP
-53 FGLRLLKDI
+53 FDGIANVTAIFPQGIKDVYEFVLSDGRKCECGL
-62 KVGDIISNPDTGG
+62 
-75 QERVIQLHPIQN
+75 E
-87 FPFYEIKFTDGT
+87 
-99 SFRCSEGHLWKIRR
+99 HLWTVFTEYPKLVCPQNEIEG
-113 TGKRTK
+113 TITVQTKYLIENMAKGKTYYVPNAILEDK
-119 KYDLDGERD
+119 KYPF
-128 DWRLWDTKMMYEYLQ
+128 
-143 NAKKRSQKFWG
+143 S
-154 LSIPYTHPIQFTRPI
+154 YTRNEIATR
-169 TPTTPRNIP
+169 
-178 PYILGALIGD
+178 
-188 GCVTNSVIDNY
+188 
-199 HVEFCTPDEFIV
+199 
-211 NKFVEYGYDMSR
+211 
-223 HSIKADEA
+223 
-231 CRSYRIYNKELIND
+231 
-245 LKVLKL
+245 
-251 AGHSAIDKFIPMFY
+251 
-265 KFATIAERK
+265 
-274 ELLKGLIDTDGY
+274 
-286 VDTNGHIVYTTIS
+286 
-299 KQLAE
+299 
-304 DVAFVVRSIGGRASI
+304 
-319 NTKDAGYKDDNG
+319 
-331 VYHKCNLAYNITITT
+331 
-346 RDNSEI
+346 
-352 VSLPKKLE
+352 
-360 RVRKLG
+360 
-366 YDSDRIYY
+366 
-374 FENKIESIE
+374 IE
-383 YIGVKKGRCITV
+383 YIKKVRRAECQCILV
-395 DNPSGLYC
+395 DDDKHLYIT
-403 VDDFIVTH
+403 DDFIVTH

-451 FKQIFGEFCSVKE
+451 FKQIFGDFCSVKE
-464 SDNPRVSF
+464 SDNPRISF

-903 ESMNVYDDK
+903 DSMNVFDDK

>member
-14 KPQEGFQEAFVSTT
+14 KPFGGFQEAFTT
-28 VDVVGGGGIL
+28 AQADVVWGVGQLGS
-38 AAGKAGLLDSHVVTP
+38 GKLQPLDSKVLTPSGYVEMRDIKVGSKVVTP
-53 FGLRLLKDI
+53 FDGIANVTAIFPQGIKDVYEFVLSDGRKCECGL
-62 KVGDIISNPDTGG
+62 
-75 QERVIQLHPIQN
+75 E
-87 FPFYEIKFTDGT
+87 
-99 SFRCSEGHLWKIRR
+99 HLWTVFTEYPKSVCPQNEIEGSI
-113 TGKRTK
+113 TVQTKYLIENMAKGKTYYVPNAILEDK
-119 KYDLDGERD
+119 KYPF
-128 DWRLWDTKMMYEYLQ
+128 
-143 NAKKRSQKFWG
+143 S
-154 LSIPYTHPIQFTRPI
+154 YTRNEIATR
-169 TPTTPRNIP
+169 
-178 PYILGALIGD
+178 
-188 GCVTNSVIDNY
+188 
-199 HVEFCTPDEFIV
+199 
-211 NKFVEYGYDMSR
+211 
-223 HSIKADEA
+223 
-231 CRSYRIYNKELIND
+231 
-245 LKVLKL
+245 
-251 AGHSAIDKFIPMFY
+251 
-265 KFATIAERK
+265 
-274 ELLKGLIDTDGY
+274 
-286 VDTNGHIVYTTIS
+286 
-299 KQLAE
+299 
-304 DVAFVVRSIGGRASI
+304 
-319 NTKDAGYKDDNG
+319 
-331 VYHKCNLAYNITITT
+331 
-346 RDNSEI
+346 
-352 VSLPKKLE
+352 
-360 RVRKLG
+360 
-366 YDSDRIYY
+366 
-374 FENKIESIE
+374 IE
-383 YIGVKKGRCITV
+383 YIKKVRRAECQCILV
-395 DNPSGLYC
+395 DDDKHLYIT
-403 VDDFIVTH
+403 DDFIVTH

-903 ESMNVYDDK
+903 DSMNVFDDK

>member
-38 AAGKAGLLDSHVVTP
+38 AAGKEQPLDSQILTPNGFMKMRDIKVGSKVVTP
-53 FGLRLLKDI
+53 FDGIANVTAIFPQGIKDVYEFVLSDGRKCECGL
-62 KVGDIISNPDTGG
+62 
-75 QERVIQLHPIQN
+75 E
-87 FPFYEIKFTDGT
+87 
-99 SFRCSEGHLWKIRR
+99 HLWTVFTEYPKSVCPQNEIEGSI
-113 TGKRTK
+113 TVQTKYLIENMAKGKTYYVPNAILEDK
-119 KYDLDGERD
+119 KYPF
-128 DWRLWDTKMMYEYLQ
+128 
-143 NAKKRSQKFWG
+143 S
-154 LSIPYTHPIQFTRPI
+154 YTRNEIATR
-169 TPTTPRNIP
+169 
-178 PYILGALIGD
+178 
-188 GCVTNSVIDNY
+188 
-199 HVEFCTPDEFIV
+199 
-211 NKFVEYGYDMSR
+211 
-223 HSIKADEA
+223 
-231 CRSYRIYNKELIND
+231 
-245 LKVLKL
+245 
-251 AGHSAIDKFIPMFY
+251 
-265 KFATIAERK
+265 
-274 ELLKGLIDTDGY
+274 
-286 VDTNGHIVYTTIS
+286 
-299 KQLAE
+299 
-304 DVAFVVRSIGGRASI
+304 
-319 NTKDAGYKDDNG
+319 
-331 VYHKCNLAYNITITT
+331 
-346 RDNSEI
+346 
-352 VSLPKKLE
+352 
-360 RVRKLG
+360 
-366 YDSDRIYY
+366 
-374 FENKIESIE
+374 IE
-383 YIGVKKGRCITV
+383 YIKKVRRAECQCILV
-395 DNPSGLYC
+395 DDDKHLYIT
-403 VDDFIVTH
+403 DDFIVTH

-826 EECSVVRFKELPNGG
+826 EECSVVRFKELSNGG

-871 PCSNVPY
+871 PCANVPY

-888 AEEEDFDGQGEYSNA
+888 AKEEDFDGQGEYSNA